1 MRAAAGLQV
10 HAIATVL
17 ESEAVLIR
25 PNVIKHP
32 ALEPL
37 ITNRING
44 VIAARKYVVCEY
56 NILRVKLADVTVI
69 TPGRRAPTVSP
80 LEDEGWIAVSVMVEK
95 KRIADIMDQLV
106 GAGAEDI
113 MVFNLDNC
121 RV

>member
-1 MRAAAGLQV
+1 MRAAGL

-25 PNVIKHP
+25 SNVVKHP

-37 ITNRING
+37 IGVITNRIAG

-56 NILRVKLADVTVI
+56 NILRTKLADATRI
-69 TPGRRAPTVSP
+69 TSGRKAPTVSP
-80 LEDEGWIAVSVMVEK
+80 LEDGEWIAMKVMVAK
-95 KRIADIMDQLV
+95 KQIANIMDKLV
-106 GAGAEDI
+106 EIGAEDI
-113 MVFNLDNC
+113 MIFNLDNC

>member
-1 MRAAAGLQV
+1 MRVAGL
-10 HAIATVL
+10 HTIATVL

-25 PNVIKHP
+25 SNVVKHP
-32 ALEPL
+32 DLEPLIKL

-56 NILRVKLADVTVI
+56 NVLRIKLADVIAI

-80 LEDEGWIAVSVMVEK
+80 LEDEGWTAVSVMVEK
-95 KRIADIMDQLV
+95 KQIADIMDRLT

-113 MVFNLDNC
+113 MIFNLDNC

>member
-1 MRAAAGLQV
+1 MRAAGL

-25 PNVIKHP
+25 SNVVKHP
-32 ALEPL
+32 ALEPLIQL

-56 NILRVKLADVTVI
+56 NILRVKLAEVTVI

-95 KRIADIMDQLV
+95 KRIADIMDRLV

-113 MVFNLDNC
+113 MIFNLDNC